1 MTLEQ
6 YVFLAFAGFVGIVAG
21 YFLRRFY
28 AKAHAR
34 SAEQLAER
42 LISEAKIVAESKKKE
57 GLLEVKETMERE
69 RREFD
74 RETRER
80 KVEIQNLERRLNQRE
95 ENVEKK
101 LDILDKKERELQNRE
116 RSTAAKEQ
124 QLEGESKELARAR
137 EEQKRVLER
146 LAGISGEEAKKLLMQ
161 SLEEEARKDAAI
173 MAKKIETEMREN
185 SERKSKE
192 ILSVAIQRVA
202 AEHTADITTTS
213 VPISND
219 EIKGRIIGREG
230 RNIRAFEQATGVDL
244 IIDDT
249 PEAITVSAFDGVRR
263 EIARL
268 SLEKLITD
276 GRIHPARIE
285 EVVEKTKKDMETTL
299 KEIGEQAALEA
310 GVPGLHPEI
319 LKLLGKLKFRTSY
332 GQNQLQHTLEVT
344 WLAGTIAGELGIDV
358 TFCKRAGLLH
368 DIGKAVDHEVEG
380 THHQLSADIAK
391 KYNES
396 PKMLNAIVSHHEG
409 IEEPKS
415 PEAFV
420 VAAADAI
427 SASRPGARRESIEH
441 YLKRLEKLEKLAT
454 SFRGVTSAYAIQAGR
469 EIRILVEPEDID
481 DKGAQLLAHDIA
493 KKVEQELEY
502 PGQIKITVIRE
513 VRAQET
519 AK

>member
-1 MTLEQ
+1 MDI
-6 YVFLAFAGFVGIVAG
+6 YVQAGLALLCVVAG
-21 YFLRRFY
+21 YVIRFVY
-28 AKAHAR
+28 ARTQAR
-34 SAEQLAER
+34 SAEQTAER
-42 LISEAKIVAESKKKE
+42 ILSEAKIMAEAKKKE
-57 GLLEVKETMERE
+57 GLLEVKEQMEKE
-69 RREFD
+69 RREFEK
-74 RETRER
+74 ETRER
-80 KVEIQNLERRLNQRE
+80 RQETQNIERRLNQRD
-95 ENVEKK
+95 ENLDKK
-101 LDILDKKERELQNRE
+101 LELAEKKERELQQRE
-116 RSTAAKEQ
+116 KNLVAKEQ
-124 QLEGESKELARAR
+124 GLEEHEKELVKAR

-146 LAGISGEEAKKLLMQ
+146 LSGMSSEEAKKMLMQ
-161 SLEEEARKDAAI
+161 TLEEEARRDAA
-173 MAKKIETEMREN
+173 MLYKRIETETRETADK
-185 SERKSKE
+185 KSKE
-192 ILSVAIQRVA
+192 ILSIAIQKVA
-202 AEHTADITTTS
+202 AEHTTDITTSS
-213 VPISND
+213 VPITND
-219 EIKGRIIGREG
+219 EVKGRVIGREG

-249 PEAITVSAFDGVRR
+249 PEAITISAFDGVRR
-263 EIARL
+263 QIAKIALERL
-268 SLEKLITD
+268 ISD

-285 EVVEKTKKDMETTL
+285 EVVEKVKKEMENTI
-299 KEIGEQAALEA
+299 KEAGEQAALEA
-310 GVPGLHPEI
+310 GVPGLNPEI
-319 LKLLGKLKFRTSY
+319 LRLLGKLKYRTSY

-344 WLAGTIAGELGIDV
+344 WLAGAIAGELGLDV
-358 TFCKRAGLLH
+358 AFCKRAGLLH

-380 THHQLSADIAK
+380 SHHQISADLAK

-396 PKMLNAIVSHHEG
+396 PKMINAIISHHEG

-427 SASRPGARRESIEH
+427 SAARPGARRESIEH

-481 DKGAQLLAHDIA
+481 DKGAQILAHDIA

-513 VRAQET
+513 IRAQET